1 MQLMHK
7 EATGSRGLR
16 IDQQKGDTWH
26 RHQRRERGLQVSRI
40 PSLSRLPCSFLA
52 FIFPLLLSRSFHSF
66 PFFSPFLVCFLS
78 SMSTLAASE
87 VSLDESIYSFLCYI
101 SFWVFSHSIIS
112 HVLLFHLGR
121 HFHASSTLLSPSS
134 WQPCVTGSYTSGA

>member
-1 MQLMHK
+1 MTNK
-7 EATGSRGLR
+7 RATLGTAIREGRG
-16 IDQQKGDTWH
+16 
-26 RHQRRERGLQVSRI
+26 VSRY
-40 PSLSRLPCSFLA
+40 PAFPHCLVFLA
-52 FIFPLLLSRSFHSF
+52 LFLLLFF
-66 PFFSPFLVCFLS
+66 LFFSLVLFILFHFLVHFLVCFLS

-134 WQPCVTGSYTSGA
+134 W